1 MNENL
6 QPKMPTFDT
15 WIADAS
21 NLLKKAGIETARLD
35 AELILAHTIRQPRT
49 YLHAHGDE
57 HLDERREDIATARLD
72 LRIANTP
79 IAYIVGHRDFY
90 GRQFK
95 TTPAALIPRV
105 ESETMIDILIKEIIP
120 KNTQL
125 LPELHRLV
133 DVGTGTGCLGITA
146 KLEWPELDVTLTD
159 ISNHALSL
167 AKENAEQLNADVQF
181 FKGDLLHGYSLPVD
195 IILANLPYVDKT
207 WEVSPDTRAEPEL
220 ALFADD
226 DGLALIKK
234 LILQS
239 ATLLKSGGSLL
250 LEADPRQHTAIA
262 TFARKNGFTPLARKE
277 YITSF
282 TKV

>member
-181 FKGDLLHGYSLPVD
+181 FKGDLLHGYSLPID

-207 WEVSPDTRAEPEL
+207 WEVSPDTQAEPEL

-262 TFARKNGFTPLARKE
+262 TFARKNGFAPLARKE